1 VGMQRISGDHH
12 PVKVQAGQQWPQ
24 AGDLAR
30 GAVDLA
36 LGQDRAAGVVHRG
49 QQVDLAAIAFG
60 APECLAVHR
69 QGTPPPA
76 STVPVGRGLGMLERV
91 DVGEL
96 GQGRWD
102 RR

>member
-1 VGMQRISGDHH
+1 MQRISGDHH

-76 STVPVGRGLGMLERV
+76 STVPVG
-91 DVGEL
+91 
-96 GQGRWD
+96 
-102 RR
+102 